1 MTKDQALEKK
11 AENARELGLNYEPD
25 WTPEEE
31 EAFNMVENNS
41 NLGKQILRA
50 NKSSGM
56 DCCTYDCVQGR
67 DCPVRQAKWVGLSK
81 EETEKL
87 VGDDKY
93 TKLISSVVAV
103 VETLLRRKN
112 T

>member
-1 MTKDQALEKK
+1 MIHTDEDD
-11 AENARELGLNYEPD
+11 EFERIARENKL
-25 WTPEEE
+25 
-31 EAFNMVENNS
+31 
-41 NLGKQILRA
+41 
-50 NKSSGM
+50 KSSGV

-81 EETEKL
+81 EETQRI
-87 VGDDKY
+87 VGDDRY
-93 TKLISSVVAV
+93 TSLIKDVVTI

>member
-1 MTKDQALEKK
+1 MIRTDEDD
-11 AENARELGLNYEPD
+11 EFERIARENKL
-25 WTPEEE
+25 
-31 EAFNMVENNS
+31 
-41 NLGKQILRA
+41 
-50 NKSSGM
+50 KSSGV

-81 EETEKL
+81 EETQRI
-87 VGDDKY
+87 VGDDRY
-93 TKLISSVVAV
+93 TSLIKDVVTI

>member
-1 MTKDQALEKK
+1 MIRTDEDD
-11 AENARELGLNYEPD
+11 EFERIARENKL
-25 WTPEEE
+25 
-31 EAFNMVENNS
+31 
-41 NLGKQILRA
+41 
-50 NKSSGM
+50 KSSGV

-67 DCPVRQAKWVGLSK
+67 NCPVRQAKWVGLSK
-81 EETEKL
+81 EETEKI

>member
-1 MTKDQALEKK
+1 MIRTEEDDEFERIAM
-11 AENARELGLNYEPD
+11 ENKL
-25 WTPEEE
+25 
-31 EAFNMVENNS
+31 
-41 NLGKQILRA
+41 
-50 NKSSGM
+50 KSSGM

-67 DCPVRQAKWVGLSK
+67 NCPVRQAKWVGLSK
-81 EETEKL
+81 EETEKI
-87 VGDDKY
+87 VGADKY

>member
-1 MTKDQALEKK
+1 MIHTDEDD
-11 AENARELGLNYEPD
+11 EFERIARENKL
-25 WTPEEE
+25 
-31 EAFNMVENNS
+31 
-41 NLGKQILRA
+41 
-50 NKSSGM
+50 KSSGV

-81 EETEKL
+81 EETEKI

>member
-1 MTKDQALEKK
+1 MIQTDEDD
-11 AENARELGLNYEPD
+11 EFERIARENKL
-25 WTPEEE
+25 
-31 EAFNMVENNS
+31 
-41 NLGKQILRA
+41 
-50 NKSSGM
+50 KSSGV

-81 EETEKL
+81 EETQRI

>member
-1 MTKDQALEKK
+1 MIRTDEDDEFERIAM
-11 AENARELGLNYEPD
+11 ENKL
-25 WTPEEE
+25 
-31 EAFNMVENNS
+31 
-41 NLGKQILRA
+41 
-50 NKSSGM
+50 KSSGVG
-56 DCCTYDCVQGR
+56 CCTYDCVQGR

-81 EETEKL
+81 EETEKI

-93 TKLISSVVAV
+93 TKIISSVVTV

>member
-1 MTKDQALEKK
+1 MIHTDEDDEFERIDR
-11 AENARELGLNYEPD
+11 ENKL
-25 WTPEEE
+25 
-31 EAFNMVENNS
+31 
-41 NLGKQILRA
+41 
-50 NKSSGM
+50 KSSGV

-81 EETEKL
+81 EETQRI
-87 VGDDKY
+87 VGDDRY
-93 TKLISSVVAV
+93 TSLIKDVVTI

>member
-1 MTKDQALEKK
+1 MKTDEDD
-11 AENARELGLNYEPD
+11 EFERIARENKL
-25 WTPEEE
+25 
-31 EAFNMVENNS
+31 
-41 NLGKQILRA
+41 
-50 NKSSGM
+50 KSSGV

-81 EETEKL
+81 EETQRI
-87 VGDDKY
+87 VGDDRY
-93 TKLISSVVAV
+93 TSLIKDVVTI